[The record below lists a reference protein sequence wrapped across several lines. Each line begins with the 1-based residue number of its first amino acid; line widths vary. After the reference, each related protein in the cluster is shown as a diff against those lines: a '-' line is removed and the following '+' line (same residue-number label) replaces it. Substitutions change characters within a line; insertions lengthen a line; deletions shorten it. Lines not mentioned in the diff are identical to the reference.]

1 MSKPSLF
8 SSPWSTNLQALGT
21 KRRISTQVGIDAFQ
35 VPRRFLPAR
44 DLRRHQVPVPS
55 DRLHHAALS
64 PPIESPAKHDIPGRN
79 EPVVLLL
86 LVIIIIVLVVSK
98 YVEIVDFLHEIL
110 LGLFLLSL
118 RGVEGGGVSILVV
131 TNGMDR
137 ANSYLPFAG
146 LRVHAN
152 TAVVNGVLKADGPDK
167 EIVRVLR
174 NQVEGLQLLLIRE
187 RVEH

>member
-118 RGVEGGGVSILVV
+118 RGVGGGGVSILVV
-131 TNGMDR
+131 TNGIAQILTCHSLVSESMPIPPLSMACLR
-137 ANSYLPFAG
+137 PTVQTKKSSGCFAIKS
-146 LRVHAN
+146 RVSSSF
-152 TAVVNGVLKADGPDK
+152 
-167 EIVRVLR
+167 
-174 NQVEGLQLLLIRE
+174 LLGS
-187 RVEH
+187 V